1 MLKDLSQESE
11 KLKEMNKTN
20 VKNVFITEMKFDIN
34 CNDNTMNFQT
44 YCLQPVLITKKHW
57 QL

>member
-20 VKNVFITEMKFDIN
+20 VKNVFITEMKLNSI
-34 CNDNTMNFQT
+34 
-44 YCLQPVLITKKHW
+44 
-57 QL
+57 

>member
-20 VKNVFITEMKFDIN
+20 VKNVFITEIKLNSI
-34 CNDNTMNFQT
+34 
-44 YCLQPVLITKKHW
+44 
-57 QL
+57 